1 MYKFI
6 KNIFLTFL
14 FVIISGITGFA
25 KKINSDSLIISSI
38 RISGNKKTKDFVIL
52 RELTFKKNDK
62 IPAEE
67 LPEHLKKSKT
77 NLLKTPLFNFAEA
90 DFRYLDSVNVE
101 VIINLRE
108 RWYFWPQAALYYAD
122 RNFSNWLN
130 NKDLSRTDIGLGLIQ
145 YNFRGR
151 NEKLSFYSIFGYDEE
166 LILNYE
172 HVYFDKKRQHSGA
185 VFLKQLK
192 RKETGCI
199 IENDRL
205 KRIKLIDDYALK
217 SYNFSFKYQ
226 YRKQIY
232 NSHSLFLGFEHRSL
246 SDSLLA
252 CNNYYT
258 TNPNIPVNY
267 FFLKYIFLNDKRD
280 SRIFPLEGHQ
290 IKITAVKNGFFIFP
304 ESNINS
310 LKIKGEFS
318 KYTKLSSKFYLGN
331 HFTVQ
336 KTTGQR
342 NPFFLNTALGYT
354 SSIRAYEY
362 NVVNGTDFI
371 LIKNTLNFELLPK
384 KNIHLKFIP
393 WNRFNTPFIQIFADI
408 FTDFAYVKNND
419 VFYNQNNSLA
429 NTPLLSTGFGINIL
443 TYYDWLIRFEY
454 SVNIQ
459 KNVGFYLH
467 FEAPF

>member
-6 KNIFLTFL
+6 KNIFTTFL
-14 FVIISGITGFA
+14 FVIIFGPVGYAQKLS
-25 KKINSDSLIISSI
+25 SDSLIISSI
-38 RISGNKKTKDFVIL
+38 RISGNTKTKDFVIL
-52 RELTFKKNDK
+52 RELTFRKNDK
-62 IPAEE
+62 IPADE
-67 LPEHLKKSKT
+67 LPERLKESKT

-90 DFRYLDSVNVE
+90 DFRYLDSLNVE
-101 VIINLRE
+101 VIINLTE

-130 NKDLSRTDIGLGLIQ
+130 NRDLSRTDLGLGLIK

-192 RKETGCI
+192 RKETACM
-199 IENDRL
+199 IENDYV
-205 KRIKLIDDYALK
+205 KRIKLTDEYALK

-232 NSHSLFLGFEHRSL
+232 NSHSVYLGYEHRSL
-246 SDSLLA
+246 SDSLLT
-252 CNNYYT
+252 CNSYYT
-258 TNPNIPVNY
+258 TNPTVPVNY
-267 FFLKYIFLNDKRD
+267 FFIKYIFLNDKRD
-280 SRIFPLEGHQ
+280 SRIFPLKGHQ
-290 IKITAVKNGFFIFP
+290 IKITALKNGFFIFP

-310 LKIKGEFS
+310 LKIKAEFS

-336 KTTGQR
+336 KTLGQR

-354 SSIRAYEY
+354 SNIRAYEY
-362 NVVNGTDFI
+362 NAVNGTDFI

-384 KNIHLKFIP
+384 KIIHLNFIP

-408 FTDFAYVKNND
+408 FTDFAYVKNDD
-419 VFYNQNNSLA
+419 VFYNQNNTLA
-429 NTPLLSTGFGINIL
+429 NTPLFSAGLGINIL

-459 KNVGFYLH
+459 KNAGFYLH
-467 FEAPF
+467 FEVPF